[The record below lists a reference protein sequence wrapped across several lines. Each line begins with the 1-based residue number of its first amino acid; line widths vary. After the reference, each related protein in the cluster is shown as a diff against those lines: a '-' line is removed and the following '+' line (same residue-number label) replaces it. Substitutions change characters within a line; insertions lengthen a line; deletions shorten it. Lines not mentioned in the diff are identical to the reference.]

1 MEKFVYYNA
10 LLDIYGFLLTPK
22 NAQIFQLYYA
32 ENLTMQEIADAMGV
46 SKSYIGTS
54 IKHSEQKLDALEAKL
69 HLWTNQEKLKNILT
83 FVIIIFFLC

>member
-32 ENLTMQEIADAMGV
+32 ENLTMQEIADAM
-46 SKSYIGTS
+46 KM
-54 IKHSEQKLDALEAKL
+54 KQELKKL
-69 HLWTNQEKLKNILT
+69 LKWLQ
-83 FVIIIFFLC
+83 